1 MCVCVCMCVYVCVC
15 VCAAAAPHITTT
27 SSSHHDHPT
36 TSSLHYHNTSSLHH
50 DHATTTA
57 PLRCHII
64 TTTSSPHHHC
74 CCCCGGQAEAEAKK
88 ERADMGKHLRHCLSM
103 KAGGTAMEGGDEQP
117 EPKATGARTK
127 QGKVQVKA
135 AAGRG
140 KMRRGRAP
148 VRLEEAKPP
157 SPHWPAYGRCGQGS
171 SLTMSAW
178 SGAETEAADT
188 WRLRPCI
195 IISQ

>member
-1 MCVCVCMCVYVCVC
+1 MCVYVHVC

-27 SSSHHDHPT
+27 SSSHHDHST
-36 TSSLHYHNTSSLHH
+36 TSSLHYHNTPSLHH

-88 ERADMGKHLRHCLSM
+88 EQADMGKHLRHCLSM

-135 AAGRG
+135 AAGKG

>member
-1 MCVCVCMCVYVCVC
+1 MCVSVCVC
-15 VCAAAAPHITTT
+15 VCAAAALHITTI
-27 SSSHHDHPT
+27 SSSHLDHPT
-36 TSSLHYHNTSSLHH
+36 TTASLHYHNTSSLHH
-50 DHATTTA
+50 DHPTTTVS
-57 PLRCHII
+57 LRCHNII

-103 KAGGTAMEGGDEQP
+103 KAGGTTMEGGDEQP

-135 AAGRG
+135 AAGKG